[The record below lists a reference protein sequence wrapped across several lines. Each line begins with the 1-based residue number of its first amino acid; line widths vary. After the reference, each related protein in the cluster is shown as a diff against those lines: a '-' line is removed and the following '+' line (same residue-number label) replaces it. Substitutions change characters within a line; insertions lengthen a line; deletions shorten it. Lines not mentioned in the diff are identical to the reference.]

1 LNPHITALQAH
12 NIGYNVN
19 NSTQIKVRNIEK
31 IVSDFVT
38 YLTIDERLSKRVAKA
53 YKYTALKYLQRSNRV
68 VSRDTVRN
76 YLKHYIPMK
85 PSTYNNQLKGL
96 RAFIM
101 RYLGRP
107 EIIFGFRKVPVQYEF
122 NEVDLPSK
130 DQLHKAFSS
139 LENDKLRA
147 IFMLYKDSGLRRT
160 ELLQLRKDDLDFSIR
175 LVKSKHHNRTKNAGI
190 TFYTEETEQFLNKY
204 LKTRNDNKPRLI
216 RVDMNVFYRMWIQIS
231 KISGTRIRP
240 QILRK
245 WHATTLGEN
254 GCPDRYVDIF
264 QGRAPKT
271 VLAKH
276 YTGKDLIRLKE
287 IYEKFSEGLNIL
299 DN

>member
-1 LNPHITALQAH
+1 
-12 NIGYNVN
+12 
-19 NSTQIKVRNIEK
+19 
-31 IVSDFVT
+31 
-38 YLTIDERLSKRVAKA
+38 
-53 YKYTALKYLQRSNRV
+53 
-68 VSRDTVRN
+68 
-76 YLKHYIPMK
+76 
-85 PSTYNNQLKGL
+85 
-96 RAFIM
+96 M